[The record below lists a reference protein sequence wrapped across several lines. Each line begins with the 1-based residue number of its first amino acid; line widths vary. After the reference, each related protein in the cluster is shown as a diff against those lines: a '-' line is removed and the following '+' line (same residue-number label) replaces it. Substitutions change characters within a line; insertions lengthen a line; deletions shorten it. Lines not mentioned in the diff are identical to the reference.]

1 MNFLAVCVLLAVAH
15 VALVYYLANI
25 VNLEYRTLFIVLM
38 AANVAIGA
46 YVSVMFPSWK
56 QEFLNLVKHLGTA
69 SATTELLTVLGA
81 FAASGLAGY
90 YIIYQRY
97 GGYGA
102 LFAFGGNMVVNAI
115 V

>member
-1 MNFLAVCVLLAVAH
+1 MNFLTVCIILAVAH

-46 YVSVMFPSWK
+46 YVNVMFPSWK
-56 QEFLNLVKHLGTA
+56 TEFLNLLKHLGAVT
-69 SATTELLTVLGA
+69 ATTELLTVLGA
-81 FAASGLAGY
+81 FAASGIAGY
-90 YIIYQRY
+90 YIIYERY

-102 LFAFGGNMVVNAI
+102 LFAFGGNMVVNSI

>member
-1 MNFLAVCVLLAVAH
+1 MNFVTVCVALAVAH

-25 VNLEYRTLFIVLM
+25 ANLEYRTLFIILM
-38 AANVAIGA
+38 VSNIAIGG
-46 YVSVMFPSWK
+46 YVSTMFPSWK
-56 QEFLNLVKHLGTA
+56 TEFLNLVKHFGAA
-69 SATTELLTVLGA
+69 SAATELLTILGA
-81 FAASGLAGY
+81 FVASGLAGY

-102 LFAFGGNMVVNAI
+102 LFAFGGNMVVNTI